1 MLKIT
6 PGLEITKMAKKSAGI
21 LFYRFKNELPEVLL
35 VHPGGPFWARKD
47 VGAWSVPKGEF
58 DDDEEPLTA
67 AIREVKEELG
77 FEAAGEFI
85 ALAPAK
91 QKSGKIVYTWA
102 LMQDLD
108 ADHIISNTF
117 EMEWP
122 PNSGK
127 TINIPEVDKAGWFSI
142 EEAREKI
149 ISGQVPILESLLF
162 ELR

>member
-1 MLKIT
+1 
-6 PGLEITKMAKKSAGI
+6 MAKKSAGI
-21 LFYRFKNELPEVLL
+21 LFFRFNNELPEVLL
-35 VHPGGPFWARKD
+35 VHPGGPFWAKKD
-47 VGAWSVPKGEF
+47 LGAWSVPKGELLE
-58 DDDEEPLTA
+58 DEEPLAA

-108 ADHIISNTF
+108 AEHISSNTF

-122 PNSGK
+122 PNSRK
-127 TINIPEVDKAGWFSI
+127 TIIIPEVDKAGWFSI
-142 EEAREKI
+142 EEARKKI
-149 ISGQVPILESLLF
+149 IPGQVPILDSLIG
-162 ELR
+162 ELG

>member
-1 MLKIT
+1 
-6 PGLEITKMAKKSAGI
+6 MAKKSAGI
-21 LFYRFKNELPEVLL
+21 LFCRFKNELPEVLL

-47 VGAWSVPKGEF
+47 LGSWSVPKGEF
-58 DDDEEPLTA
+58 DVDEEPLAA

-85 ALAPAK
+85 ALAPAR
-91 QKSGKIVYTWA
+91 QKSGKIIYTWA

-108 ADHIISNTF
+108 ADDITSNTF

-127 TINIPEVDKAGWFSI
+127 TIIIPEVDKAGWFSI
-142 EEAREKI
+142 EEAKKKI
-149 ISGQVPILESLLF
+149 IPGQVPILDSLLG